1 MPAARSCDNQWQAHV
16 TGEAATDIGRWL
28 EARGRLHQP
37 IATLRF
43 EELEAIASVAISRF
57 LVLASERIR
66 DQPDQSSDLRNL
78 LME

>member
-1 MPAARSCDNQWQAHV
+1 MPAARSRDNQWQAHV
-16 TGEAATDIGRWL
+16 TGEAARDIGRWL

-57 LVLASERIR
+57 LVVASERIR

-78 LME
+78 LMA